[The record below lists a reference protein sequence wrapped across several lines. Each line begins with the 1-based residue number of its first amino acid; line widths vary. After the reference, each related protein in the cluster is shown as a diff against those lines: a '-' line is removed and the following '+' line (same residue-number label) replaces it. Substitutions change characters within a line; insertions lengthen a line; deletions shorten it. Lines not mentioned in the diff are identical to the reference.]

1 MVLLAILF
9 SLSWGSVHAQCTF
22 LNDYYTNLTPTGV
35 GDTQTANCA
44 YGGEYIQVDVLDG
57 AEYTFTTC
65 GDTDFDTQL
74 TLFNSTATGTSL
86 AYNEDDC
93 GMQSTIT
100 WVATF
105 TGSVYLQV
113 NEYNCT
119 TNTTCMTVNVTQN
132 TAGSAPANDDPC
144 SAITLTPGTSC
155 SFSTFTTTG
164 ATDTGG
170 VTAPGCGSYSGGDV
184 WFEVTVPASGHL
196 IIDSDNID
204 FGDGAMA
211 IYSGTCGSLTLI
223 ECDDDD
229 SANGDMP
236 LIDNNTLTPSSTI
249 FIRFWEYGNNDDGQF
264 DICVEDGN
272 PSTPPPTNSTCGN
285 MAPVCTS
292 NTLSF
297 TALDAG
303 TSASTTDPGND
314 YDCLATQPDPTW
326 YYFEISTAGD
336 IDFDITAGSDI
347 DFALW
352 GPYANLPT
360 AQAACGSLP
369 APIDCSYTTSATETA
384 NITGAQVGEVY
395 VLVVTNYAGVVQTV
409 TMQQTGGTAA
419 TDCSIVTCAADV
431 GTVTPA
437 MGNGSSN
444 NFVLCDN
451 ESMTITSD
459 DNYVLPPSPDLR
471 GLGYAIYAC
480 APTTGDP
487 STDPC
492 WTGYYFTGEDLTE
505 TNDVNNLYDFILA
518 NPDPGAGASGTP
530 SGQTLFFAPITMD
543 DIARI
548 AGGGTDDNLGHD
560 IDGDGCFDQGAAIE
574 VNYLDPIAQNTSED
588 CGAGTVTITLS
599 GGYPAFEP
607 TASYTVTATGTGTL
621 TQSGAQGQ
629 TLSFASVAPG
639 GTINITVTDDSNGC
653 TFTYSYNSTCPVA
666 TPCNA
671 DAGTW

>member
-1 MVLLAILF
+1 MKLKFLLTSFLGLFVLC
-9 SLSWGSVHAQCTF
+9 SLLLTHNLKAQCPYDNSF
-22 LNDYYTNLTPTGV
+22 WADLTPTGV
-35 GDTQTANCA
+35 GNTATQGCA
-44 YGGEYIQVDVLDG
+44 FGGEY
-57 AEYTFTTC
+57 YTVSVVSGDQYVFSTC
-65 GDTDFDTQL
+65 GDTAFDTEL
-74 TLFNSTATGTSL
+74 TLYNATGTTVL
-86 AYNEDDC
+86 GHNDDAC
-93 GMQSTIT
+93 GSQSEIT
-100 WVATF
+100 WTATF
-105 TGSVYLQV
+105 TGTVHLLLDRFSCADE
-113 NEYNCT
+113 N
-119 TNTTCMTVNVTQN
+119 TCMTLNVT
-132 TAGSAPANDDPC
+132 
-144 SAITLTPGTSC
+144 
-155 SFSTFTTTG
+155 
-164 ATDTGG
+164 
-170 VTAPGCGSYSGGDV
+170 
-184 WFEVTVPASGHL
+184 HL
-196 IIDSDNID
+196 
-204 FGDGAMA
+204 
-211 IYSGTCGSLTLI
+211 
-223 ECDDDD
+223 
-229 SANGDMP
+229 P
-236 LIDNNTLTPSSTI
+236 P
-249 FIRFWEYGNNDDGQF
+249 
-264 DICVEDGN
+264 
-272 PSTPPPTNSTCGN
+272 PTPPPTNTTCGS

-314 YDCLATQPDPTW
+314 YGCLVSQPDPTW
-326 YYFEISTAGD
+326 YYFEISTAGNL
-336 IDFDITAGSDI
+336 IFDITAPSDI
-347 DFALW
+347 DYALW
-352 GPYANLPT
+352 GPYANLPA

-369 APIDCSYTTSATETA
+369 APLDCSFSGSNSETA
-384 NITGAQVGEVY
+384 TINGAQVGEVY
-395 VLVVTNYAGVVQTV
+395 VMVVTNFAGTVQTV
-409 TMQQTGGTAA
+409 TMQTSGANTAS

-492 WTGYYFTGEDLTE
+492 WTGYYFTGEDITL
-505 TNDVNNLYDFILA
+505 TNDVNNRYDFIIA
-518 NPDPGAGASGTP
+518 NPDPGAGASGVP

-548 AGGGTDDNLGHD
+548 AGGGSDDNLGHD

-588 CGAGTVTITLS
+588 CGAATVTITLS

-621 TQSGAQGQ
+621 AQSGSQGE
-629 TLSFASVAPG
+629 TLTFSGVAPG

-666 TPCNA
+666 VPCDA